1 MKSGKHK
8 KAQNKR
14 PVWLFLLIILIVLGA
29 LAFAL
34 RSPLSAALNPAT
46 ATPTRLPSPA
56 GMLEQAGFVVVRQL
70 DGIQALYLFAEPD
83 EKSEKMSQVQP
94 GERGELLGQDASSE
108 WLYVRFGEKTGWA
121 PIYFFDVTA
130 IQ

>member
-1 MKSGKHK
+1 MKPVKNK
-8 KAQNKR
+8 KSRNKL
-14 PVWLFLLIILIVLGA
+14 PAWWLPLLIIFA
-29 LAFAL
+29 LAAL
-34 RSPLSAALNPAT
+34 ALIFRTPLSAMLNPAT
-46 ATPTRLPSPA
+46 ATPAPSPTLP
-56 GMLEQAGFVVVRQL
+56 GMLEQAGSVVVREL

-83 EKSEKMSQVQP
+83 QKAEKTGQVMP

-121 PIYFFDVTA
+121 PIYFFDLTA

>member
-1 MKSGKHK
+1 M
-8 KAQNKR
+8 
-14 PVWLFLLIILIVLGA
+14 
-29 LAFAL
+29 
-34 RSPLSAALNPAT
+34 LNPAT
-46 ATPTRLPSPA
+46 ATPAPSPTLP
-56 GMLEQAGFVVVRQL
+56 GMLEQAGFVVVRET

-83 EKSEKMSQVQP
+83 EKAEKTGQIMP

-108 WLYVRFGEKTGWA
+108 WLYVRFNDKTGWA